1 MQNECKKEVL
11 ASETL
16 LTITLQC
23 RDFYLFIYLFIIYH
37 LFVFLQMTLLP
48 GSAQKTYGFWADI
61 WFTCRLKK
69 L

>member
-1 MQNECKKEVL
+1 MQEGGPGL
-11 ASETL
+11 
-16 LTITLQC
+16 
-23 RDFYLFIYLFIIYH
+23 RDAFDYHTPVQRLLFIYLFIIYH